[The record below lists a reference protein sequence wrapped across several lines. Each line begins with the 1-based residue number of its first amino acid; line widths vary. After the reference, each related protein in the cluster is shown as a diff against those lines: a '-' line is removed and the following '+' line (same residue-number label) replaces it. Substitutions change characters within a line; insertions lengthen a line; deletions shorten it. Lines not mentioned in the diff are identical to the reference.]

1 MGKLA
6 MKPKHYQKLK
16 LKVFKYLYTAK
27 IPGGIKKALSSMTI
41 RWKIYWAS
49 GGAFSNASEYHY
61 LNDNH
66 IDSALKSIIKE
77 YLGLGR

>member
-6 MKPKHYQKLK
+6 IKDTHYNQLK
-16 LKVFKYLYTAK
+16 RKVFALLDKQPKGTA
-27 IPGGIKKALSSMTI
+27 KKALNSMRL
-41 RWKIYWAS
+41 RWDIYWAS

-66 IDSALKSIIKE
+66 IDSALKQIMRE
-77 YLGLGR
+77 YSR